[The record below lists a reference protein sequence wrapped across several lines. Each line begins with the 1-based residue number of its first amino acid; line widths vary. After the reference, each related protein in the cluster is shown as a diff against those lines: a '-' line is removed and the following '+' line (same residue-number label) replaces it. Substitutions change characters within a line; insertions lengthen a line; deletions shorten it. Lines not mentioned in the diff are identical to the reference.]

1 LAELMT
7 ALMSAGAEG
16 TVGKMKTYQCQAQTS
31 ENSLMKI
38 VVFDSAHFQLIAM
51 MSTES
56 HTHKVT

>member
-1 LAELMT
+1 MT